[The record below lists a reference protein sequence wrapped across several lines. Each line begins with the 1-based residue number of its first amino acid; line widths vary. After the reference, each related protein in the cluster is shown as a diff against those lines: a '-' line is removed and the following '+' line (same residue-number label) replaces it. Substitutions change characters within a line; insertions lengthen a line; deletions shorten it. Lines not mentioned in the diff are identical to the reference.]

1 VLQAHTGI
9 TVVAPLAFD
18 VTGLVREWLDDAA
31 PEYGV
36 ALTNP
41 TARLL
46 GMYSLESAVAPE
58 LQPTLVIRTVP
69 EGPATLLLGL
79 GALGMR
85 RARPGR

>member
-1 VLQAHTGI
+1 
-9 TVVAPLAFD
+9 
-18 VTGLVREWLDDAA
+18 
-31 PEYGV
+31 
-36 ALTNP
+36 
-41 TARLL
+41 
-46 GMYSLESAVAPE
+46 MYSLESAVAPE